1 MPLKRPLSMNHRMPH
16 TMSSKRSLPSRKAK
30 GWSDSMFC
38 LPQSATG
45 TLVWLSPNVHD
56 VATVETF
63 EVRTPYVVAGFEIT
77 RPASPTH
84 LADGSTDGLG
94 RSLSVDSSGQGR

>member
-1 MPLKRPLSMNHRMPH
+1 MNHRMPH

-30 GWSDSMFC
+30 GWSDTPDRAQKSMFC